1 MFEILCIPECF
12 LNSLH
17 QGAVV
22 TLLGAI
28 KTRTYANQ
36 PKFAPPT
43 PNSGGARD
51 QSPPELGDLGG
62 ECVSPK
68 NVNR

>member
-36 PKFAPPT
+36 PKFAP
-43 PNSGGARD
+43 
-51 QSPPELGDLGG
+51 QPPILGELEIKVPQNWGI
-62 ECVSPK
+62 
-68 NVNR
+68 